1 MFVSSGSGPR
11 VTHSIRLGYQQST
24 NNSVKA
30 VFEIGPLAGSEF
42 VSLVSRVGMC
52 HWQVCVI
59 VISIFKQ

>member
-52 HWQVCVI
+52 HCYI
-59 VISIFKQ
+59 YF